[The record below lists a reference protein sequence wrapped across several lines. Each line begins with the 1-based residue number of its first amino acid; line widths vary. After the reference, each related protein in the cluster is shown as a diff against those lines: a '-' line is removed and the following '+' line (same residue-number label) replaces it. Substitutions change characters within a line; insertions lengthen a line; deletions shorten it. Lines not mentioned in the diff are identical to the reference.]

1 MIKKKCIIFAT
12 SKKKKHFNNINYM
25 NTKVKTM
32 TMTESPILDANVI
45 ELGDK
50 PNVDVKREIRVIDD
64 NGNINLS
71 AISEEDKKRYSQLT
85 RNLVV
90 TDINSISNY
99 GSDMQNVMGKYSND
113 FLTAVRTPQ
122 SGEIGTLITDLL
134 SELNYIDVDELK
146 EPSALTKVIRKIPIL
161 NKLIK
166 NVEKILNKYDSIA
179 ENVDT
184 ISKKIAVTR
193 LSSLRDNNALQTMF
207 ENNVIYGKQIED
219 LIIAGKIKLDEV
231 NSTLNEM
238 IENQDKYEPHQIQDV
253 QEFAHNLERRL
264 SDMMALRYVI
274 KQSLPQIRTV
284 QYNNIAIADKAQS
297 IIATTIPVWKNQL
310 SIAVALHNQRENIEA
325 HRKITET
332 TNTILKKNAEMLR
345 QNSTDVARENERSV
359 IDIETLRDT
368 TRQLIDTIKEVKQIH
383 EEGAAKRKAAE
394 EEILKIESELDT
406 NMISTSNMLKLL
418 K

>member
-1 MIKKKCIIFAT
+1 
-12 SKKKKHFNNINYM
+12 M

-122 SGEIGTLITDLL
+122 SGEIGALITDLL

-146 EPSALTKVIRKIPIL
+146 EPSALTKIIRKIPII
-161 NKLIK
+161 NKLVK
-166 NVEKILNKYDSIA
+166 NVEKILHKYDSIA

-207 ENNVIYGKQIED
+207 ENNIIYGKQIED
-219 LIIAGKIKLDEV
+219 LIVAGKIKLDEV
-231 NSTLNEM
+231 NSTLNKM
-238 IENQDKYEPHQIQDV
+238 MENQDQYEPHQIQDV

-297 IIATTIPVWKNQL
+297 IISTTIPVWKNQL
-310 SIAVALHNQRENIEA
+310 SIAVALHNQKANIEA

-406 NMISTSNMLKLL
+406 NMISSSNMLKLL
-418 K
+418 N

>member
-1 MIKKKCIIFAT
+1 
-12 SKKKKHFNNINYM
+12 M

-45 ELGDK
+45 ELGDR

-64 NGNINLS
+64 NGNINIS

-99 GSDMQNVMGKYSND
+99 GSDIQNVMGKYSND

-134 SELNYIDVDELK
+134 SELDYIDVDELK

-161 NKLIK
+161 NKLVK
-166 NVEKILNKYDSIA
+166 SVDKILHKYDSIA

-207 ENNVIYGKQIED
+207 ENNIIYGKQIED
-219 LIIAGKIKLDEV
+219 LIVAGKIKLDEV

-238 IENQDKYEPHQIQDV
+238 MENQDQYEPHQIQDV

-264 SDMMALRYVI
+264 SDMMTLRYVI

-297 IIATTIPVWKNQL
+297 IISTTIPVWKNQL
-310 SIAVALHNQRENIEA
+310 SIAVALHNQKANIEA

-332 TNTILKKNAEMLR
+332 TNTILKKNAEMLH

-406 NMISTSNMLKLL
+406 NMVSSSNMLKLL
-418 K
+418 S

>member
-1 MIKKKCIIFAT
+1 
-12 SKKKKHFNNINYM
+12 M

-45 ELGDK
+45 ELGDR

-64 NGNINLS
+64 NGNVNIS

-99 GSDMQNVMGKYSND
+99 GSDIQNVMGKYSND

-134 SELNYIDVDELK
+134 SELSYIDVDELK

-161 NKLIK
+161 NKLVK
-166 NVEKILNKYDSIA
+166 SVNKILNKYDSIA

-207 ENNVIYGKQIED
+207 ENNIIYGKQIED
-219 LIIAGKIKLDEV
+219 LIVAGKIKLDEV

-238 IENQDKYEPHQIQDV
+238 MENQDQYEPHQIQDV
-253 QEFAHNLERRL
+253 QECAHNLERRL

-297 IIATTIPVWKNQL
+297 IISTTIPVWKNQL
-310 SIAVALHNQRENIEA
+310 SIAVALHNQKANIEA

-406 NMISTSNMLKLL
+406 NMVSSSNMLKLL
-418 K
+418 S

>member
-1 MIKKKCIIFAT
+1 
-12 SKKKKHFNNINYM
+12 M

-32 TMTESPILDANVI
+32 TMTESPVLDANVI
-45 ELGDK
+45 ELGDRS
-50 PNVDVKREIRVIDD
+50 NVDVKREIRVIDD
-64 NGNINLS
+64 NGNINIS

-99 GSDMQNVMGKYSND
+99 GSDIQNVMGKYSND

-134 SELNYIDVDELK
+134 SELDYIDVDELK

-161 NKLIK
+161 NKLVK
-166 NVEKILNKYDSIA
+166 SVDKILNKYDSIA

-193 LSSLRDNNALQTMF
+193 LSSLRDNNAVQTMF
-207 ENNVIYGKQIED
+207 ENNIIYGKQIED
-219 LIIAGKIKLDEV
+219 LIVAGKIKLDEV

-238 IENQDKYEPHQIQDV
+238 MENQDKYEPHQIQDV

-297 IIATTIPVWKNQL
+297 IISTTIPVWKNQL
-310 SIAVALHNQRENIEA
+310 SIAVALHNQKANIEA

-383 EEGAAKRKAAE
+383 EDGAAKRKAAE

-406 NMISTSNMLKLL
+406 NMISSSNMLKLL
-418 K
+418 N

>member
-1 MIKKKCIIFAT
+1 
-12 SKKKKHFNNINYM
+12 M

-32 TMTESPILDANVI
+32 TVTESPILDANVI
-45 ELGDK
+45 ELGDR

-64 NGNINLS
+64 NGNINIA

-99 GSDMQNVMGKYSND
+99 GSDIQNVMGKYSND

-134 SELNYIDVDELK
+134 SELDYIDVDELK

-161 NKLIK
+161 NKLVK
-166 NVEKILNKYDSIA
+166 SVDKILNKYDSIA
-179 ENVDT
+179 DNVDT

-207 ENNVIYGKQIED
+207 ENNIIYGKQIED
-219 LIIAGKIKLDEV
+219 LIVAGKIKLDEV

-238 IENQDKYEPHQIQDV
+238 MENQDQYEPHQIQDV

-297 IIATTIPVWKNQL
+297 IISTTIPVWKNQL
-310 SIAVALHNQRENIEA
+310 SIAVALHNQKANIEA

-359 IDIETLRDT
+359 INIETLRDT

-394 EEILKIESELDT
+394 EEILKIESELDA
-406 NMISTSNMLKLL
+406 NMISSSNMLKLL
-418 K
+418 S

>member
-1 MIKKKCIIFAT
+1 
-12 SKKKKHFNNINYM
+12 M

-45 ELGDK
+45 ELGDR

-64 NGNINLS
+64 NGNINIS

-99 GSDMQNVMGKYSND
+99 GSDIQNVMGKYSND

-134 SELNYIDVDELK
+134 SELDYIDVDELK

-161 NKLIK
+161 NKLVK
-166 NVEKILNKYDSIA
+166 SVDKILNKYDSIA

-207 ENNVIYGKQIED
+207 ENNIIYGKQIED
-219 LIIAGKIKLDEV
+219 LIVAGKIKLDEV

-238 IENQDKYEPHQIQDV
+238 MENQDKYEPHQIQDV

-297 IIATTIPVWKNQL
+297 IISTTIPVWKNQL
-310 SIAVALHNQRENIEA
+310 SIAVALHNQKANIEA

-359 IDIETLRDT
+359 INIETLRDT

-406 NMISTSNMLKLL
+406 NMVSSSNMLKLL
-418 K
+418 S

>member
-1 MIKKKCIIFAT
+1 
-12 SKKKKHFNNINYM
+12 M

-32 TMTESPILDANVI
+32 TMTESPVLDANVI
-45 ELGDK
+45 ELGDRS
-50 PNVDVKREIRVIDD
+50 NVDVKREIRVIDD
-64 NGNINLS
+64 NGNINIS

-99 GSDMQNVMGKYSND
+99 GSDIQNVMGKYSND

-134 SELNYIDVDELK
+134 SELDYIDVDELK

-161 NKLIK
+161 NKLVK
-166 NVEKILNKYDSIA
+166 SVDKILNKYDSIA

-207 ENNVIYGKQIED
+207 ENNIIYGKQIED
-219 LIIAGKIKLDEV
+219 LIVAGKIKLDEV

-238 IENQDKYEPHQIQDV
+238 MENQDKYEPHQIQDV

-297 IIATTIPVWKNQL
+297 IISTTIPVWKNQL
-310 SIAVALHNQRENIEA
+310 SIAVALHNQKANIEA

-383 EEGAAKRKAAE
+383 EDGAAKRKAAE

-406 NMISTSNMLKLL
+406 NMISSSNMLKLL
-418 K
+418 N

>member
-1 MIKKKCIIFAT
+1 
-12 SKKKKHFNNINYM
+12 M

-122 SGEIGTLITDLL
+122 SGEIGALITDLL

-146 EPSALTKVIRKIPIL
+146 EPSALTKVIRKIPII
-161 NKLIK
+161 NKLVK
-166 NVEKILNKYDSIA
+166 NVEKILHKYDSIA

-207 ENNVIYGKQIED
+207 ENNVVYGKQIED
-219 LIIAGKIKLDEV
+219 LIVAGKIKLNEV

-238 IENQDKYEPHQIQDV
+238 MENQDKYEPHQIQDV

>member
-1 MIKKKCIIFAT
+1 
-12 SKKKKHFNNINYM
+12 M

-45 ELGDK
+45 ELGNK
-50 PNVDVKREIRVIDD
+50 PNVDVKREIKVIDD

-71 AISEEDKKRYSQLT
+71 AISEEDRKRYSQLT

-113 FLTAVRTPQ
+113 FLAAVRTPQ

-146 EPSALTKVIRKIPIL
+146 EPSALTKVIRKIPII
-161 NKLIK
+161 NKLVK
-166 NVEKILNKYDSIA
+166 NVEKILHKYDSIA

-207 ENNVIYGKQIED
+207 ENNVVYGKQIED
-219 LIIAGKIKLDEV
+219 LIVAGKIKLNEV
-231 NSTLNEM
+231 NSTLSEM

>member
-1 MIKKKCIIFAT
+1 
-12 SKKKKHFNNINYM
+12 M

-64 NGNINLS
+64 NGNINIS

-99 GSDMQNVMGKYSND
+99 GSDIQNVMGKYSND

-134 SELNYIDVDELK
+134 SELDYIDVDELK

-161 NKLIK
+161 NKLVK
-166 NVEKILNKYDSIA
+166 SVDKILNKYDSIA

-207 ENNVIYGKQIED
+207 ENNIIYGKQIED
-219 LIIAGKIKLDEV
+219 LIVAGKIKLDEV

-238 IENQDKYEPHQIQDV
+238 MENQDQYEPHQIQDV

-297 IIATTIPVWKNQL
+297 IISTTIPVWKNQL
-310 SIAVALHNQRENIEA
+310 SIAVALHNQKANIEA

-359 IDIETLRDT
+359 INIETLRDT

-406 NMISTSNMLKLL
+406 NMISSSNMLKLL
-418 K
+418 N

>member
-1 MIKKKCIIFAT
+1 
-12 SKKKKHFNNINYM
+12 M

-64 NGNINLS
+64 NGNVNIS

-99 GSDMQNVMGKYSND
+99 GSDIQNVMGKYSND

-134 SELNYIDVDELK
+134 SELDYIDVDELK

-161 NKLIK
+161 NKLVK
-166 NVEKILNKYDSIA
+166 SVDKILHKYDSIA

-207 ENNVIYGKQIED
+207 ENNIIYGKQIED

-238 IENQDKYEPHQIQDV
+238 MENQDQYEPHQIQDV

-264 SDMMALRYVI
+264 SDMMTLRYVI

-297 IIATTIPVWKNQL
+297 IISTTIPVWKNQL
-310 SIAVALHNQRENIEA
+310 SIAVALHNQKANIEA

-332 TNTILKKNAEMLR
+332 TNTILKKNAEMLH

-406 NMISTSNMLKLL
+406 NMISSSNMLKLL
-418 K
+418 S

>member
-1 MIKKKCIIFAT
+1 
-12 SKKKKHFNNINYM
+12 M

-45 ELGDK
+45 ELGNK
-50 PNVDVKREIRVIDD
+50 PNVDVKREIKVIDD

-71 AISEEDKKRYSQLT
+71 AISEEDRKRYSQLT

-113 FLTAVRTPQ
+113 FLAAVRTPQ

-146 EPSALTKVIRKIPIL
+146 EPSALTKVIRKIPII
-161 NKLIK
+161 NKLVK
-166 NVEKILNKYDSIA
+166 NVEKILHKYDSIA

-207 ENNVIYGKQIED
+207 ENNVVYGKQIED
-219 LIIAGKIKLDEV
+219 LIVAGKIKLNEV

>member
-1 MIKKKCIIFAT
+1 
-12 SKKKKHFNNINYM
+12 M

-45 ELGDK
+45 ELGDR

-64 NGNINLS
+64 NGNINIA

-122 SGEIGTLITDLL
+122 SGEIGALITDLL

-146 EPSALTKVIRKIPIL
+146 EPSALTKVIRKIPII
-161 NKLIK
+161 NKLVK

-207 ENNVIYGKQIED
+207 ENNIIYGKQIED

-238 IENQDKYEPHQIQDV
+238 MENQDQYEPHQIQDV

-297 IIATTIPVWKNQL
+297 IISTTIPVWKNQL
-310 SIAVALHNQRENIEA
+310 SIAVALHNQKANIEA

-406 NMISTSNMLKLL
+406 NMISSSNMLKLL
-418 K
+418 N

>member
-1 MIKKKCIIFAT
+1 
-12 SKKKKHFNNINYM
+12 M

-45 ELGDK
+45 ELGDR

-64 NGNINLS
+64 NGNINIS

-99 GSDMQNVMGKYSND
+99 GSDIQNVMGKYSND

-134 SELNYIDVDELK
+134 SELDYIDVDELK

-161 NKLIK
+161 NKLVK
-166 NVEKILNKYDSIA
+166 SVDKILNKYDSIA

-207 ENNVIYGKQIED
+207 ENNIIYGKQIED
-219 LIIAGKIKLDEV
+219 LIVAGKIKLDEV

-238 IENQDKYEPHQIQDV
+238 MENQDQYEPHQIQDV
-253 QEFAHNLERRL
+253 QEVAHNLERRL

-297 IIATTIPVWKNQL
+297 IISTTIPVWKNQL
-310 SIAVALHNQRENIEA
+310 SIAVALHNQKANIEA

-359 IDIETLRDT
+359 INIETLRDT

-406 NMISTSNMLKLL
+406 NMISSSNMLKLL
-418 K
+418 S

>member
-1 MIKKKCIIFAT
+1 
-12 SKKKKHFNNINYM
+12 M

-45 ELGDK
+45 ELGDR

-64 NGNINLS
+64 NGNINIS

-99 GSDMQNVMGKYSND
+99 GSDIQNVMGKYSND

-134 SELNYIDVDELK
+134 SELDYIDVDELK

-161 NKLIK
+161 NKLVK
-166 NVEKILNKYDSIA
+166 SVDKILNKYDSIA

-207 ENNVIYGKQIED
+207 ENNIIYGKQIED
-219 LIIAGKIKLDEV
+219 LIVAGKIKLDEV

-238 IENQDKYEPHQIQDV
+238 MENQDQYEPHQIQDV

-297 IIATTIPVWKNQL
+297 IISTTIPVWKNQL
-310 SIAVALHNQRENIEA
+310 SIAVALHNQKANIEA

-406 NMISTSNMLKLL
+406 NMISSSNMLKLL
-418 K
+418 N

>member
-1 MIKKKCIIFAT
+1 
-12 SKKKKHFNNINYM
+12 M
-25 NTKVKTM
+25 NTKVNTM

-64 NGNINLS
+64 NGNINIS

-99 GSDMQNVMGKYSND
+99 GSDIQNVMGKYSND

-134 SELNYIDVDELK
+134 SELDYIDVDELK

-161 NKLIK
+161 NKLVK
-166 NVEKILNKYDSIA
+166 SVDKILNKYDSIA

-207 ENNVIYGKQIED
+207 ENNIIYGKQIED
-219 LIIAGKIKLDEV
+219 LIVAGKIKLDEV

-238 IENQDKYEPHQIQDV
+238 MENQDQYEPHQIQDV

-297 IIATTIPVWKNQL
+297 IISTTIPVWKNQL
-310 SIAVALHNQRENIEA
+310 SIAVALHNQKANIEA

-383 EEGAAKRKAAE
+383 EDGAAKRKAAE

-406 NMISTSNMLKLL
+406 NMVSSSNMLKLL
-418 K
+418 S

>member
-1 MIKKKCIIFAT
+1 
-12 SKKKKHFNNINYM
+12 M
-25 NTKVKTM
+25 NTKVKTK
-32 TMTESPILDANVI
+32 TMTESPNLDANVI

-122 SGEIGTLITDLL
+122 SGEIGALITDLL

-146 EPSALTKVIRKIPIL
+146 EPSALTKVIRKIPII
-161 NKLIK
+161 NKLVK
-166 NVEKILNKYDSIA
+166 NVEKILHKYDSIA

-207 ENNVIYGKQIED
+207 ENNVVYGKQIED

-238 IENQDKYEPHQIQDV
+238 MENQDKYEPHQIQDV

-406 NMISTSNMLKLL
+406 NMISSSNMLKLL
-418 K
+418 N

>member
-1 MIKKKCIIFAT
+1 
-12 SKKKKHFNNINYM
+12 M

-45 ELGDK
+45 ELGDR

-64 NGNINLS
+64 NGNINIS

-99 GSDMQNVMGKYSND
+99 GSDIQNVMGKYSND

-134 SELNYIDVDELK
+134 SELSYIDVDELK
-146 EPSALTKVIRKIPIL
+146 EPSVLTKVIRKIPIL
-161 NKLIK
+161 NKLVK
-166 NVEKILNKYDSIA
+166 SVDKILNKYDSIA
-179 ENVDT
+179 DNVDT

-207 ENNVIYGKQIED
+207 ENNIIYGKQIED
-219 LIIAGKIKLDEV
+219 LIVAGKIKLDEV

-238 IENQDKYEPHQIQDV
+238 MENQDQYEPHQIQDV

-297 IIATTIPVWKNQL
+297 IISTTIPVWKNQL
-310 SIAVALHNQRENIEA
+310 SIAVALHNQKANIEA

-406 NMISTSNMLKLL
+406 NMISSSNMLKLL
-418 K
+418 S

>member
-1 MIKKKCIIFAT
+1 
-12 SKKKKHFNNINYM
+12 M

-45 ELGDK
+45 ELGDR

-64 NGNINLS
+64 NGNINIS

-99 GSDMQNVMGKYSND
+99 GSDIQNVMGKYSND

-134 SELNYIDVDELK
+134 SELSYIDVDELK

-161 NKLIK
+161 NKLVK
-166 NVEKILNKYDSIA
+166 SVDKILHKYDSIA
-179 ENVDT
+179 ENVDE

-207 ENNVIYGKQIED
+207 ENNIIYGKQIED
-219 LIIAGKIKLDEV
+219 LIVAGKIKLDEV

-238 IENQDKYEPHQIQDV
+238 MENQDQYEPHQIQDV
-253 QEFAHNLERRL
+253 QEFAHNLQRRL
-264 SDMMALRYVI
+264 RDIMALRYVI

-297 IIATTIPVWKNQL
+297 IISTTIPVWKNQL
-310 SIAVALHNQRENIEA
+310 SIAVALHNQKANIEA

-406 NMISTSNMLKLL
+406 NMISSSNMLKLL
-418 K
+418 S

>member
-1 MIKKKCIIFAT
+1 
-12 SKKKKHFNNINYM
+12 M

-64 NGNINLS
+64 NGNINIS

-99 GSDMQNVMGKYSND
+99 GSDIQNVMGKYSND

-134 SELNYIDVDELK
+134 SELDYIDVDELK

-161 NKLIK
+161 NKLVK
-166 NVEKILNKYDSIA
+166 SVDKILHKYDSIA

-207 ENNVIYGKQIED
+207 ENNIIYGKQIED
-219 LIIAGKIKLDEV
+219 LIVAGKIKLDEV

-238 IENQDKYEPHQIQDV
+238 MENQDQYEPHQIQDV

-264 SDMMALRYVI
+264 SDMMTLRYVI

-297 IIATTIPVWKNQL
+297 IISTTIPVWKNQL
-310 SIAVALHNQRENIEA
+310 SIAVALHNQKANIEA

-332 TNTILKKNAEMLR
+332 TNTILKKNAEMLH

-406 NMISTSNMLKLL
+406 NMISSSNMLKLL
-418 K
+418 S

>member
-1 MIKKKCIIFAT
+1 
-12 SKKKKHFNNINYM
+12 M

-45 ELGDK
+45 ELGDR

-64 NGNINLS
+64 NGNVNIS

-99 GSDMQNVMGKYSND
+99 GSDIQNVMGKYSND

-146 EPSALTKVIRKIPIL
+146 EPSALTKVIRQIPIL
-161 NKLIK
+161 NRLVKS
-166 NVEKILNKYDSIA
+166 VDKILHKYDSIA

-207 ENNVIYGKQIED
+207 ENNIVYGKQIED
-219 LIIAGKIKLDEV
+219 LIVAGKIKLEEV

-238 IENQDKYEPHQIQDV
+238 MENQDQYEPHQIQDV

-297 IIATTIPVWKNQL
+297 IISTTIPVWKNQL
-310 SIAVALHNQRENIEA
+310 SIAVALHNQKANIEA

-406 NMISTSNMLKLL
+406 NMISSSNMLKLL
-418 K
+418 S